1 MARKGNSAPPRK
13 DDGKR
18 GKSPPKPA
26 RRKAQPAH
34 ASARVAAPQSSGPQ
48 KQKRLPTKRAALALT
63 AESKRTA
70 AVSLID
76 RKAKPLPPRARV
88 VMRDA
93 TPIPESIVRDFSPP
107 SKPTTPIRAVEE
119 PSKPQSPPAMQVLTT
134 TIAAQT
140 AVTRMMM
147 ANPVAQLMFKQQVT
161 AFNWWL
167 SFAQGNP
174 FIKPP
179 GQ

>member
-1 MARKGNSAPPRK
+1 
-13 DDGKR
+13 
-18 GKSPPKPA
+18 
-26 RRKAQPAH
+26 
-34 ASARVAAPQSSGPQ
+34 
-48 KQKRLPTKRAALALT
+48 
-63 AESKRTA
+63 
-70 AVSLID
+70 
-76 RKAKPLPPRARV
+76 
-88 VMRDA
+88 
-93 TPIPESIVRDFSPP
+93 
-107 SKPTTPIRAVEE
+107 
-119 PSKPQSPPAMQVLTT
+119 MQVLTT